1 MYPGTIVNWHD
12 QSVITDTTVSTV
24 DNSPLF
30 LVGSSFDKGP
40 EDLRVVSGTKFYD
53 LYGTTM
59 SFEKHGQPAIQAANI
74 INGGGRLLIKRV
86 VAADATLANTI
97 LVATIK
103 TNIVATP
110 SDDEDAKTI
119 EEIIA
124 EANGDTLVGAD
135 GDEEPSEDTPVVD
148 PTEGG
153 EDEPTEDPVDPTE
166 PTDDPVDPEPTP
178 DPEPTVV
185 KYTTEGKTTV
195 SWSAVSLSGAKKAS
209 EVVEYANTLFS
220 SSDMEVS
227 STDEETGVVTLSSAE
242 VIPMLAVSDNGR
254 GYSNKSIRIVP
265 DYATSKDSSNFF
277 YNLLVYEGT
286 TIIERETASFNEN
299 SIVGSTSY
307 YINEDTCEQ
316 VVVYSPDG
324 AYDKYKALV
333 VEASGISAD
342 TIDLYDLLFGYNSRK
357 VAIPGFE
364 LDPESIDL
372 QSDYGIS
379 LEGGDNGA
387 FGDNP
392 FGTQEYTDALTW
404 FFYPVLT
411 DTNVDA
417 QAKYDYEESDKIF
430 DLDDYKIAACFDA
443 NYPDAVKNAIAE
455 LATFREDFVFF
466 RDLGVDVYSYASIVS
481 KANSYAI
488 RNKFIAD
495 YLTTYMI
502 YDPNTR
508 KKIRVTMNYDF
519 SRRMVTHFA
528 NGPFKP
534 LAGFINN
541 MILDNAIEGTI
552 NFTPRITPVQNQK
565 SLLEDARIN
574 YAIFQSGQCIVQS
587 LYTSQEA
594 YTQLSYA
601 NNVLAIQQVVRAVRI
616 ACPRQRYTF
625 VTRSDFSSYAQ
636 AVSNV
641 LQNYSANFEELR
653 FEYEENSLQGMQ
665 KIFYASI
672 YFRFNNWAQTEVFDI
687 YALPNED

>member
-12 QSVITDTTVSTV
+12 QSVITDTTVTTV

-97 LVATIK
+97 LVATVK

-124 EANGDTLVGAD
+124 EANGDTLVEAD
-135 GDEEPSEDTPVVD
+135 GDEESSSEDTTTDSDVD
-148 PTEGG
+148 STDSG
-153 EDEPTEDPVDPTE
+153 EDSS
-166 PTDDPVDPEPTP
+166 TDTDV

-195 SWSAVSLSGAKKAS
+195 TWSAVSLSGAKKSS
-209 EVVEYANTLFS
+209 EVVEYAKTLFS

-242 VIPMLAVSDNGR
+242 VIPMLVVSDNGR
-254 GYSNKSIRIVP
+254 GYSNKSIRVVP

-277 YNLLVYEGT
+277 YNILIYEGT
-286 TIIERETASFNEN
+286 SIIERETASFNED

-316 VVVYSPDG
+316 VVIYSPEG

-342 TIDLYDLLFGYNSRK
+342 SIDLYDVIFGYNNRK

-392 FGTQEYTDALTW
+392 FGTQEYSDALTW

-411 DTNVDA
+411 DTNVDI

-430 DLDDYKIAACFDA
+430 DLDEYKIAACFDA
-443 NYPDAVKNAIAE
+443 NYPDDVKNAIAE

-466 RDLGVDVYSYASIVS
+466 RDLGVEVSSYASIVT
-481 KANSYAI
+481 KANSFAI

-519 SRRMVTHFA
+519 SRRMVSHFA

-601 NNVLAIQQVVRAVRI
+601 NNVLAIQQVIRAVRI

-653 FEYEENSLQGMQ
+653 FEYEEDSLQGMQ

-687 YALPNED
+687 YALPNEN